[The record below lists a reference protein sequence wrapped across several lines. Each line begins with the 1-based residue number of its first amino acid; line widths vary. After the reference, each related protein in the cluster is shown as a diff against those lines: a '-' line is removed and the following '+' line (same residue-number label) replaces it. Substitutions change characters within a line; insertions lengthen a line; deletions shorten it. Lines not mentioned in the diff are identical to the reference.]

1 MASKLV
7 IIVTNS
13 RCCVY
18 IPNSHLSWTWS
29 SSASQMN
36 LKELFVV
43 KLCKYQS
50 FCTVKLKHL
59 IEVSGRQ
66 IWSCLWPAFLSNS
79 CPISGSGSFLE
90 TEVGHC
96 ASSNMS
102 QAVENKRFPLA
113 ARLVQ
118 VRTFVIP
125 YTAQTQVFWTKTG
138 CGLSCFSPQSEL
150 AERLLQHLLLLE
162 FSVTVCWQCSLGDD
176 VRDLSGLQHSQ
187 HTLPCK
193 AYVLRESHGILLILP
208 GDLWNLNMPKGFTTL
223 CKCNNLSWGY
233 TLPS

>member
-36 LKELFVV
+36 LKEHFVF

-138 CGLSCFSPQSEL
+138 CGPSCFSPP
-150 AERLLQHLLLLE
+150 
-162 FSVTVCWQCSLGDD
+162 
-176 VRDLSGLQHSQ
+176 VRVGW
-187 HTLPCK
+187 TF
-193 AYVLRESHGILLILP
+193 V
-208 GDLWNLNMPKGFTTL
+208 TTL
-223 CKCNNLSWGY
+223 ATAGVQRYSLLAVFTGWWCTWPVGFATFPTHFTLQGLRIARVTRYPTNSSRGFMKFEYAQRLHY
-233 TLPS
+233 TV